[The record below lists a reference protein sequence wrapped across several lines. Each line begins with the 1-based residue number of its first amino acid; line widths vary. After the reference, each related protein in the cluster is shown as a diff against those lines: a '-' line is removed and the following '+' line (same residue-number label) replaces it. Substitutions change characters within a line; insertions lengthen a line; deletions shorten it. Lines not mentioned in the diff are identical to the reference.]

1 MVSELIRALP
11 AALLI
16 GFVPGWFWAGCLCS
30 SADRAERLAYSVALS
45 ITLVPA
51 AALAQTRLLDTG
63 VTLTITIV
71 SVLLVFVAGLA
82 AYLRFGRAKG
92 YAQPL
97 ASPPAP
103 LHLPTLIPLILASA
117 LVLRIL
123 FGLVSG
129 ERVKFGDRIL
139 PAAQVA
145 PAEQLAPLIALL
157 VLAGGVAYLLG
168 PRRDAQLS
176 PPREEAPGYSGSWII
191 PAVRWFLLSAVMLL
205 VLLRSYPG
213 PLRYDWPFP
222 RGVDKFEHAVMASM
236 MMSEGTTESFMLYPP
251 GLHLL
256 TAEICRLSG
265 LDPLDVFAVLAP
277 SLLLLPPL
285 ACYALGRRLWGWEVG
300 VAAAL
305 FCGLIVDGP
314 YLHVTQAR
322 YANLIGAQFLLVL
335 VVGVLIQLYERPSVR
350 NRLALAVLGSSVV
363 LYHQAASLYEAA
375 LLGLVATL
383 FLPYLLLR
391 DRRTGLALVLSL
403 ALLGTLSV
411 LYAWDTYDLPRLV
424 GGLLGGSET
433 GKGGEAVGMAL
444 GTRPPFTVGHLL
456 GTTSQL
462 ALWLALLGALLLL
475 SDRGNATSTP
485 DTLARVTILLWT
497 LLMFVGSRTSLSAF
511 PDRFERDLCIPLAL
525 LAALALVTTLRSLSA
540 RGTVEIS
547 VAFLAILLVGIAV
560 EMRIALTLEEAG
572 GPSQRGID
580 GPPPQEVAAAGDWL
594 REHNTGGS
602 ILATPSVKRTSARG
616 ILAMGGYTGMQSYTR
631 ERIRRARDLPPF
643 GAGPLWDAQWALH
656 HPTDG
661 RTREILREND
671 VRYVVL
677 HKRNPTVDWRSF
689 GRREDLYRVVFED
702 EGVVILEPRETRRQD
717 VSLGG

>member
-1 MVSELIRALP
+1 MVPDLIRALP
-11 AALLI
+11 AALLV
-16 GFVPGWFWAGCLCS
+16 GLVPGWFWAGCLCS
-30 SADRAERLAYSVALS
+30 TADRAERLAYSVALS

-51 AALAQTRLLDTG
+51 AALAQARLFDTG
-63 VTLTITIV
+63 VTLTTAVV
-71 SVLLVFVAGLA
+71 SVLLVFLAGLA
-82 AYLRFGRAKG
+82 AYLRFGPAKG

-97 ASPPAP
+97 ASRPAP
-103 LHLPTLIPLILASA
+103 LDLPTLIPLILASA

-129 ERVKFGDRIL
+129 ERVTFGERVL

-145 PAEQLAPLIALL
+145 PAEQIAPLIALL
-157 VLAGGVAYLLG
+157 VLSGGVAHLLG
-168 PRRDAQLS
+168 SRRDAQLS
-176 PPREEAPGYSGSWII
+176 PSREEAPGFSGSWIV

-205 VLLRSYPG
+205 VLVRSYSG

-265 LDPLDVFAVLAP
+265 LAPLEVFAVLAP

-335 VVGVLIQLYERPSVR
+335 VVGALVRLYACSSVR
-350 NRLALAVLGSSVV
+350 NRLTLAVLGSSVV

-391 DRRTGLALVLSL
+391 DRRTGLALVFSL

-411 LYAWDTYDLPRLV
+411 LWAWDTYDLPRLA

-433 GKGGEAVGMAL
+433 GRGGEAVEMAL
-444 GTRPPFTVGHLL
+444 GTRPPFTLGHLL

-475 SDRGNATSTP
+475 SDRENATSTP
-485 DTLARVTILLWT
+485 DTLARVAILLWT
-497 LLMFVGSRTSLSAF
+497 LLLFVGSRTSLSAF
-511 PDRFERDLCIPLAL
+511 PDRFERDLCVPLAL
-525 LAALALVTTLRSLSA
+525 LAALAFVTTLRSLSA
-540 RGTVEIS
+540 RGTVRIS
-547 VAFLAILLVGIAV
+547 MAFLAVLLVGIAV
-560 EMRIALTLEEAG
+560 EMRIALTLEEAD
-572 GPSQRGID
+572 GPSQRGSD
-580 GPPPQEVAAAGDWL
+580 GPPPLEVAAAGDWL
-594 REHNTGGS
+594 REHNTGGN
-602 ILATPSVKRTSARG
+602 ILSTPYLKNTSARG
-616 ILAMGGYTGMQSYTR
+616 MLAMGGYTGMQSYTG
-631 ERIRRARDLPPF
+631 ERIKRARDLPPS
-643 GAGPLWDAQWALH
+643 GAEPLWDAQWALH
-656 HPTDG
+656 HPADG
-661 RTREILREND
+661 RTLEVLQKND

-677 HKRNPTVDWRSF
+677 HKRYPTVDWHSF
-689 GRREDLYRVVFED
+689 GRREDLYRIVFEN
-702 EGVVILEPRETRRQD
+702 GSVVILEPREIR
-717 VSLGG
+717 